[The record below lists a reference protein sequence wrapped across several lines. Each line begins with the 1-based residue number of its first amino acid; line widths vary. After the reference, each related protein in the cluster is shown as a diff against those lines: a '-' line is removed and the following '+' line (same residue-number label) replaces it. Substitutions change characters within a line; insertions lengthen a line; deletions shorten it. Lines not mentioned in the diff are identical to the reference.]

1 MAKGSL
7 DDPEVIA
14 TLCGRLIGGM
24 SMDQAC
30 ALPDGPSKT
39 LVYQRMASDDDFRTI
54 IVRAREAQQ
63 HAMVDETVDLADS
76 ATPED
81 WPVIKLRIWARQWR
95 AGKLLPKVYGDRIQQ
110 EVTGD
115 LSVHR
120 VLAEAPL
127 SEAEWAEAN
136 ADKSDAS

>member
-1 MAKGSL
+1 MTHKASL
-7 DDPEVIA
+7 DDPLVVHQ
-14 TLCGRLIGGM
+14 LCNRLIGGM
-24 SMDQAC
+24 SVDAAC

-39 LVYQRMASDDDFRTI
+39 LVYQRMATDDEFRTL

-63 HAMVDETVDLADS
+63 HAIVDDTIDMADR

-81 WPVIKLRIWARQWR
+81 WQVVRLQIWARQWR
-95 AGKLLPKVYGDRIQQ
+95 AGKLAPKLYGDRMQH

-115 LSVHR
+115 LNVHR

-127 SEAEWAEAN
+127 TEDEWVKEN
-136 ADKSDAS
+136 PDAT